1 MSGIHHDNAFQEE
14 GGF

>member
-1 MSGIHHDNAFQEE
+1 MSGIHHNNAFQEE